1 MSLAS
6 VSLGLEMKAKRYT
19 LMGARAP
26 DINARA
32 EELIIATGKA
42 LKRAKS
48 EKS

>member
-1 MSLAS
+1 MHYLSEGLFGVFKKKT
-6 VSLGLEMKAKRYT
+6 VS
-19 LMGARAP
+19 
-26 DINARA
+26 INARA